1 MRGSL
6 NTVSRAPIPRH
17 RQKYSLPRLLGH
29 ARRHHEDWQR
39 AWRDPAP
46 RAAYDTVIVGGGGH
60 GLATAYYLAR
70 EHGITDVAVIE
81 RGYLGGG
88 NTGRN
93 TTIVR
98 SNYLRDASTRLYDFA
113 LELWSG
119 LSRELNFNVMFSA
132 RGVLNLG
139 HTLQDMRD
147 IERRVNANRLN
158 GVDGAVLT
166 TAQVQDLVPV
176 MNCAPQVRYPV
187 LGASWQPRGGVAR
200 HDAVA
205 WGYARAADALGV
217 DLLQRTE
224 VTGIRVEKG
233 SVTGV
238 ETARGHVGARRVACV
253 VAGHSGVLAAM
264 AGLRL
269 PIESRP
275 LQALVSEPLKP
286 CLDPVVMSNGVHC
299 YISQSAKGDLVIG
312 AGTDAY
318 NGYGQRGSFPVI
330 EHTLQAVC
338 ELFPAFSR
346 VRMNRHWGG
355 IVDICPDACPIIG
368 PTPVHG
374 LYFNCGW
381 GTGGFKATPGSGYVF
396 ADTIAHERPHPLAAP
411 FGLDR
416 FSSGALVDEHGA
428 AAVAH

>member
-1 MRGSL
+1 ME
-6 NTVSRAPIPRH
+6 
-17 RQKYSLPRLLGH
+17 KYSLFNLLRH
-29 ARRHHEDWQR
+29 ARRHHEGWQR
-39 AWRDPAP
+39 AWRDPTP
-46 RAAYDTVIVGGGGH
+46 KDAYHTVIVGGGGH
-60 GLATAYYLAR
+60 GLATAYYLAK
-70 EHGITDVAVIE
+70 EHGVTDVAVIE
-81 RGYLGGG
+81 KGYLGGG

-98 SNYLRDASTRLYDFA
+98 SNYLRDESTRLYDFA
-113 LELWSG
+113 LDLWGG
-119 LSRELNFNVMFSA
+119 LSRELNFNVMFSP

-147 IERRVNANRLN
+147 IERRVHANRLN
-158 GVDGAVLT
+158 GVDGEVLS
-166 TAQVQDLVPV
+166 TAEIQKLVPL
-176 MNCAPQVRYPV
+176 MNCAPDARYPV
-187 LGASWQPRGGVAR
+187 LGASWQPRAGVAR

-205 WGYARAADALGV
+205 WGYARAADAHGV

-224 VTGIRVEKG
+224 VLGIRRRDGAV
-233 SVTGV
+233 VGV
-238 ETARGHVGARRVACV
+238 ETSRGFIGANKVACV
-253 VAGHSGVLAAM
+253 TAGHSGVLAAM
-264 AGLRL
+264 VGLRL

-286 CLDPVVMSNGVHC
+286 CLDTVVMSGAVHC

-312 AGTDAY
+312 AGTDSY
-318 NGYGQRGSFPVI
+318 NGYGQRGSFHVL
-330 EHTLQAVC
+330 EHALAAVC

-368 PTPVHG
+368 PTAVPG

-396 ADTIAHERPHPLAAP
+396 ADTLAHERPHPLAAP

-416 FSSGALVDEHGA
+416 FASGAQVDEHGA